1 MATPK
6 KAREKADFAAKRAQ
20 RALAALREAYGTLTE
35 IQTRNLSDTGWVPEP
50 EDELDKIADA
60 ISAVQELGLRK
71 AREAGWSAEDLVEAG
86 FESR

>member
-35 IQTRNLSDTGWVPEP
+35 IRPTH
-50 EDELDKIADA
+50 
-60 ISAVQELGLRK
+60 
-71 AREAGWSAEDLVEAG
+71 AR
-86 FESR
+86 

>member
-1 MATPK
+1 MATRK

-20 RALAALREAYGTLTE
+20 RALAALREAYGNLTE
-35 IQTRNLSDTGWVPEP
+35 IQTRNLSDTGWVLEP

-60 ISAVQELGLRK
+60 ISAVQDLGLRR
-71 AREAGWSAEDLVEAG
+71 AREAGWTAEDLVEAG